1 MKSPSLSDHDAVAGP
16 WYYGAAGLHGHTP
29 TSTDDRYERHSI
41 DGSSTISTD
50 GLASEQMLGDG
61 DISFRH
67 THGEDVASSS
77 DGSSPLGWP
86 LGRTDR
92 PSGEPS
98 PSSSELNR
106 SRDLFMWE
114 EKREKRQTVLS
125 EVELMKERFAKLLL
139 GDDMSGGA
147 KGVCTALAISNA
159 ITNLSGICF

>member
-1 MKSPSLSDHDAVAGP
+1 
-16 WYYGAAGLHGHTP
+16 
-29 TSTDDRYERHSI
+29 
-41 DGSSTISTD
+41 
-50 GLASEQMLGDG
+50 LASEQMLGDG

-125 EVELMKERFAKLLL
+125 GTFPCKRFQTEPRTIKP
-139 GDDMSGGA
+139 
-147 KGVCTALAISNA
+147 
-159 ITNLSGICF
+159 LS

>member
-1 MKSPSLSDHDAVAGP
+1 M
-16 WYYGAAGLHGHTP
+16 P
-29 TSTDDRYERHSI
+29 TSTDDRYEQHSI

-114 EKREKRQTVLS
+114 EKREKRQT
-125 EVELMKERFAKLLL
+125 
-139 GDDMSGGA
+139 
-147 KGVCTALAISNA
+147 I
-159 ITNLSGICF
+159 LSGTFLCKRFQTEPRTIKPLS